1 MKSFSIKEIRTPI
14 FEHTELF
21 TRSVG
26 ETTDVVQKEMY
37 TFEDRGGRSV
47 TLRPEGTASTVR
59 SFVQHK
65 MYGDPNQPVKL
76 YYMGPMFRYERP
88 QAGRF
93 RQFVQFGVEALGSKD
108 PAIDAEVIALAM
120 SIYQSLGLKKLKL
133 IINSLGDKESR
144 LAHRSALIQHFQP
157 RIGEFCQDCQN
168 RLEKNPMRI
177 LDCKKDRDH
186 ELMATAPS
194 IIDYLNDRIK
204 GLF

>member
-1 MKSFSIKEIRTPI
+1 MSIQIPRGTQDILPGEVEKWQLIESKARELCEKFQYKEIRTPI

-108 PAIDAEVIALAM
+108 PAIDAEVIAL
-120 SIYQSLGLKKLKL
+120 
-133 IINSLGDKESR
+133 R
-144 LAHRSALIQHFQP
+144 CPF
-157 RIGEFCQDCQN
+157 
-168 RLEKNPMRI
+168 
-177 LDCKKDRDH
+177 
-186 ELMATAPS
+186 
-194 IIDYLNDRIK
+194 IK
-204 GLF
+204 V

>member
-1 MKSFSIKEIRTPI
+1 MSIQIPRGTQDILPGEVEKWQLIESKARELCEKFQYKEIRTPI

-120 SIYQSLGLKKLKL
+120 SIYQSLGLNKLKL
-133 IINSLGDKESR
+133 IINSLGDQESR
-144 LAHRSALIQHFQP
+144 LAHRSALI
-157 RIGEFCQDCQN
+157 RALSTKN
-168 RLEKNPMRI
+168 R
-177 LDCKKDRDH
+177 
-186 ELMATAPS
+186 
-194 IIDYLNDRIK
+194 
-204 GLF
+204 

>member
-1 MKSFSIKEIRTPI
+1 MNHFIFLFRMCRRKSFNNWIISIVNIEEVIMMSIQIPRGTQDILPGEVEKWQLIEQKARELCERFQYHEIRTPI

-37 TFEDRGGRSV
+37 TFEDRGGRSI

-65 MYGDPNQPVKL
+65 MYGDPNEPVKL

-120 SIYQSLGLKKLKL
+120 SIYSSLGLK
-133 IINSLGDKESR
+133 N
-144 LAHRSALIQHFQP
+144 
-157 RIGEFCQDCQN
+157 
-168 RLEKNPMRI
+168 
-177 LDCKKDRDH
+177 
-186 ELMATAPS
+186 
-194 IIDYLNDRIK
+194 
-204 GLF
+204 